1 MDKKLDELLN
11 IKKKGEASIEK
22 KKNFTELLSKE
33 FSKQGINEN
42 TVTML
47 DKGFSFEGAKAIVLH
62 INTLQNRKKM
72 NAVNALFKTKTF
84 KNNNKG
90 IAFKFLISM
99 LAELMSAF
107 DSDNKEII
115 RTIIVTIP
123 KNIKNKEGKEF
134 GDINIT
140 IKKYFIQILNPKTK
154 IPKFKQ
160 LDIDYEVIS
169 QFEKIFTK
177 AVSEIKN
184 PTKIEKQV
192 IENVLKSLNAKAEPD
207 TKITEKKKQP
217 ETNNKKKNKKT
228 VLHKKNEN
236 QTIKKDRINNH
247 KITELE
253 NKVKELQSIIE
264 KSKDANKIISD
275 ELHNMSKEL
284 EESKK
289 YSEELIHRCN
299 TLQNDLKKHMDILNI
314 FEKNA
319 QNSQKELLNSIASKL
334 KCEYIDFKS
343 AKNMPMTVDLGENLR
358 DQINTI
364 FQLLEKN
371 GISVKEK
378 ERSKEKEI
386 VKK

>member
-115 RTIIVTIP
+115 RTIILKIP

-134 GDINIT
+134 GDINIA
-140 IKKYFIQILNPKTK
+140 IKKYFIQILDPKTK
-154 IPKFKQ
+154 IPNFKQ
-160 LDIDYEVIS
+160 LDIENEAIS

-177 AVSEIKN
+177 AVNEIKN
-184 PTKIEKQV
+184 TTKNEKQV
-192 IENVLKSLNAKAEPD
+192 IENVLKSLNTKAEQD
-207 TKITEKKKQP
+207 TRIIETKKQSK
-217 ETNNKKKNKKT
+217 TKTKKISKT
-228 VLHKKNEN
+228 TVIHKKDEN

-289 YSEELIHRCN
+289 YNEELIHRCN

>member
-22 KKNFTELLSKE
+22 KKNFTELLFKE

-62 INTLQNRKKM
+62 INTLQNREKM
-72 NAVNALFKTKTF
+72 NAVKALFKTKTF

-90 IAFKFLISM
+90 IAFKFLISI
-99 LAELMSAF
+99 LAELMSEF
-107 DSDNKEII
+107 DSDNKGII
-115 RTIIVTIP
+115 RTIVLKIP
-123 KNIKNKEGKEF
+123 KNIQNKEGKEF
-134 GDINIT
+134 GDINIA
-140 IKKYFIQILNPKTK
+140 IKKYFIQILDPKTK
-154 IPKFKQ
+154 IPNFKQ
-160 LDIDYEVIS
+160 LDIENEAIS

-177 AVSEIKN
+177 AVNEIKN
-184 PTKIEKQV
+184 TTKNEKQV
-192 IENVLKSLNAKAEPD
+192 IENVLKSLNTKAEQD
-207 TKITEKKKQP
+207 TRIIETKKQSK
-217 ETNNKKKNKKT
+217 TKTKKISKT
-228 VLHKKNEN
+228 TVIHKKDEN

-289 YSEELIHRCN
+289 YNEELIHRCN

>member
-1 MDKKLDELLN
+1 
-11 IKKKGEASIEK
+11 
-22 KKNFTELLSKE
+22 
-33 FSKQGINEN
+33 
-42 TVTML
+42 
-47 DKGFSFEGAKAIVLH
+47 
-62 INTLQNRKKM
+62 M

-90 IAFKFLISM
+90 IAFKFLISI

-115 RTIIVTIP
+115 RTNSMTIA
-123 KNIKNKEGKEF
+123 KNIKNKEDKEF
-134 GDINIT
+134 GNINIT
-140 IKKYFIQILNPKTK
+140 IKKYFIQILNPKTN

-184 PTKIEKQV
+184 PTKSEKQV
-192 IENVLKSLNAKAEPD
+192 IENVLKSLNAKTEPD

-236 QTIKKDRINNH
+236 QTIKKDEVDNH

-264 KSKDANKIISD
+264 MRKDENKIISD
-275 ELHNMSKEL
+275 ELHSMSKEL

-289 YSEELIHRCN
+289 YNEELMHRCN

>member
-1 MDKKLDELLN
+1 MNKKLNELLN

-22 KKNFTELLSKE
+22 KKNFTELLFKE
-33 FSKQGINEN
+33 FSEQGINEN

-47 DKGFSFEGAKAIVLH
+47 DKGFSFEGAKAIVLY
-62 INTLQNRKKM
+62 INTLPNKEKM
-72 NAVNALFKTKTF
+72 NAINALFKTKTF

-90 IAFKFLISM
+90 IAFKFLISI

-107 DSDNKEII
+107 DLDNKEII
-115 RTIIVTIP
+115 RTIVLKIP

-134 GDINIT
+134 GDINIA
-140 IKKYFIQILNPKTK
+140 IKKYFIQILNLKTK
-154 IPKFKQ
+154 IPNFKQ
-160 LDIDYEVIS
+160 LDIDNEVIS

-184 PTKIEKQV
+184 PTKSEKQV
-192 IENVLKSLNAKAEPD
+192 IEYVLKSLNTKAEPD
-207 TKITEKKKQP
+207 TKITEKKKQSKI
-217 ETNNKKKNKKT
+217 NNKKKNKKT

-236 QTIKKDRINNH
+236 QTIKKDKVDNH

-264 KSKDANKIISD
+264 KSKDENKIISD
-275 ELHNMSKEL
+275 ELHNISKEL

-289 YSEELIHRCN
+289 YNAELIHKCN
-299 TLQNDLKKHMDILNI
+299 TLQNDLKKHMNILNI

>member
-62 INTLQNRKKM
+62 INTLQNREKM
-72 NAVNALFKTKTF
+72 NAVKALFKTKTF

-90 IAFKFLISM
+90 IAFKFLISI
-99 LAELMSAF
+99 LAELMSEF
-107 DSDNKEII
+107 DSDNKGII
-115 RTIIVTIP
+115 RTIVLKIP
-123 KNIKNKEGKEF
+123 KNIQNKEGKEF
-134 GDINIT
+134 GDINIA
-140 IKKYFIQILNPKTK
+140 IKKYFIQILDPKTK
-154 IPKFKQ
+154 IPNFKQ
-160 LDIDYEVIS
+160 LDIENEAIS

-177 AVSEIKN
+177 AVNEIKN
-184 PTKIEKQV
+184 TTKNEKQV
-192 IENVLKSLNAKAEPD
+192 IENVLKSLNTKAEQD
-207 TKITEKKKQP
+207 TRIIETKKQSK
-217 ETNNKKKNKKT
+217 TKTKKISKT
-228 VLHKKNEN
+228 TVIHKKDEN

-289 YSEELIHRCN
+289 YNEELIHRCN

>member
-1 MDKKLDELLN
+1 MDKKLNELLN

-33 FSKQGINEN
+33 FYEQGITEN
-42 TVTML
+42 TVSIL
-47 DKGFSFEGAKAIVLH
+47 DKGFSFEGAKAVALY
-62 INTLQNRKKM
+62 INTLQNKEKM
-72 NAVNALFKTKTF
+72 NAINALFKTTTF

-90 IAFKFLISM
+90 IAFKFLISI

-115 RTIIVTIP
+115 RTIVLKIP

-134 GDINIT
+134 GDINIA

-154 IPKFKQ
+154 IPNFKQ
-160 LDIDYEVIS
+160 LDIDNEVIS

-184 PTKIEKQV
+184 PTKSEKQV
-192 IENVLKSLNAKAEPD
+192 IEYVLKSLNTKAEPD
-207 TKITEKKKQP
+207 TKITEKKKQS

-236 QTIKKDRINNH
+236 QTIKKDKVDNH

-264 KSKDANKIISD
+264 KSKDENKIISD
-275 ELHNMSKEL
+275 ELHSMSKEL

-289 YSEELIHRCN
+289 YNEELMHRCN

>member
-1 MDKKLDELLN
+1 MDKKLNELLN

-33 FSKQGINEN
+33 FLEQGITEN
-42 TVTML
+42 TVSIL
-47 DKGFSFEGAKAIVLH
+47 DKGFSFEGAKAFALY
-62 INTLQNRKKM
+62 INTLQNKEKM
-72 NAVNALFKTKTF
+72 NAINALFKTKTF

-90 IAFKFLISM
+90 IAFKFLISI

-107 DSDNKEII
+107 DLDNKEII
-115 RTIIVTIP
+115 RTIVLKIP

-134 GDINIT
+134 GDINLA
-140 IKKYFIQILNPKTK
+140 IKKYFIQMLNPKTK
-154 IPKFKQ
+154 IPNFKQ
-160 LDIDYEVIS
+160 LDIDNEVIS

-184 PTKIEKQV
+184 PTKSEKQV
-192 IENVLKSLNAKAEPD
+192 IEYVLKSLNTKAEPD
-207 TKITEKKKQP
+207 TKITEKKKQS
-217 ETNNKKKNKKT
+217 EINNKKKNKKT

-236 QTIKKDRINNH
+236 QAIKKDKVDNH

-264 KSKDANKIISD
+264 KSKDENKIISD
-275 ELHNMSKEL
+275 ELHNISKEL

-289 YSEELIHRCN
+289 YNAELIHKCN
-299 TLQNDLKKHMDILNI
+299 TLQNDLKKHMNILNI

>member
-22 KKNFTELLSKE
+22 KKNFTDLLSKE

-62 INTLQNRKKM
+62 INTLQNKEKM

-90 IAFKFLISM
+90 IAFKFLISI
-99 LAELMSAF
+99 LAELMSEF
-107 DSDNKEII
+107 GSDNKGII
-115 RTIIVTIP
+115 RTIVLKIP
-123 KNIKNKEGKEF
+123 KNIQNKEGKEF
-134 GDINIT
+134 GDINIA
-140 IKKYFIQILNPKTK
+140 IKKYFIQILDPKTK
-154 IPKFKQ
+154 IPNFKQ
-160 LDIDYEVIS
+160 LDIENEAIS

-177 AVSEIKN
+177 AVNEIKN
-184 PTKIEKQV
+184 PTKNEKQV
-192 IENVLKSLNAKAEPD
+192 IENVLKSLNTKAEQD
-207 TKITEKKKQP
+207 TRIIETKKQSK
-217 ETNNKKKNKKT
+217 TKTKKISKT
-228 VLHKKNEN
+228 TVIHKKDEN

-289 YSEELIHRCN
+289 YNEELIHRCN

>member
-62 INTLQNRKKM
+62 INTLQNREKM

-90 IAFKFLISM
+90 IAFKFLISI
-99 LAELMSAF
+99 LAELMSEF
-107 DSDNKEII
+107 DSDNKGII
-115 RTIIVTIP
+115 RTIVLKIP
-123 KNIKNKEGKEF
+123 KNIQNKEGKEF
-134 GDINIT
+134 GDINIA
-140 IKKYFIQILNPKTK
+140 IKKYFIQILDPKTK
-154 IPKFKQ
+154 IPNFKQ
-160 LDIDYEVIS
+160 LDIENEAIS

-177 AVSEIKN
+177 AVNEIKN
-184 PTKIEKQV
+184 PTKNEKQV
-192 IENVLKSLNAKAEPD
+192 IENVLKSLNAKAEQD
-207 TKITEKKKQP
+207 TRIIETKKQSK
-217 ETNNKKKNKKT
+217 TKTKKISKT
-228 VLHKKNEN
+228 TVIHKKDEN

-289 YSEELIHRCN
+289 YNEELIHRCN

-378 ERSKEKEI
+378 ERLKEKEI